1 MISVIEI
8 PRRQQTMCEAKIGI
22 AVLSTNVMTRCYVCI
37 LLAGHGEL
45 RDDAVL
51 IRLIFN
57 AGPFQ

>member
-1 MISVIEI
+1 
-8 PRRQQTMCEAKIGI
+8 MCEAKIGI